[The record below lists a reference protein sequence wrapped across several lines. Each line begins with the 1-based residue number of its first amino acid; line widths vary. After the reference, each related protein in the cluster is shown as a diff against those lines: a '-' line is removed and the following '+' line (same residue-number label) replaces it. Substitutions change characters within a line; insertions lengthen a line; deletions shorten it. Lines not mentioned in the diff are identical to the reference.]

1 MCNYDKM
8 CPNDME
14 MWWSETIIKIL
25 LAPNLNRRGLIFQ
38 GRLTRFYE
46 PKLRWKRSSKS
57 HKFSSEQTFESDKKH
72 GQVWKWNITVW
83 LSAVLEPNG
92 PWWYL
97 WCHFEGILA
106 WECRKL
112 GKISQSFYRRPVVRW
127 SMRDNAMLLESSRAV
142 CCHCA
147 VWCPVRMIDTS
158 LSFSRR

>member
-14 MWWSETIIKIL
+14 MWWSETIIKLL
-25 LAPNLNRRGLIFQ
+25 LAPNLNRRELIFQ

-57 HKFSSEQTFESDKKH
+57 HKFSSEQTFESDKNH

-112 GKISQSFYRRPVVRW
+112 GKISQFFHPIHCC
-127 SMRDNAMLLESSRAV
+127 SMINVGQWDVIGKLEGRLL
-142 CCHCA
+142 
-147 VWCPVRMIDTS
+147 S
-158 LSFSRR
+158 LCSVMPR

>member
-8 CPNDME
+8 CPNNME
-14 MWWSETIIKIL
+14 MWWSESIIKL
-25 LAPNLNRRGLIFQ
+25 LLVPNPNRRGLIFR

-97 WCHFEGILA
+97 WYHFEGASLRENA
-106 WECRKL
+106 EKL
-112 GKISQSFYRRPVVRW
+112 GKISQIFHHRTCC
-127 SMRDNAMLLESSRAV
+127 SMRSMRQDNVFGKLES
-142 CCHCA
+142 CLL
-147 VWCPVRMIDTS
+147 S
-158 LSFSRR
+158 LCNVMPR